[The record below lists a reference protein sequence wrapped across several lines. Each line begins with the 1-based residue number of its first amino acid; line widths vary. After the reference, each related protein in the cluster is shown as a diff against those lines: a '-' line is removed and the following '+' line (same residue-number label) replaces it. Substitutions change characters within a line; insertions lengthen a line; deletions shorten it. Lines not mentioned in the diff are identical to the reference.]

1 MQDKLHQNSKTHSR
15 LSSNITFGIKADHL
29 VRDYELH
36 CSIKIVS
43 ANMDSLKE
51 KILEKLERLPENAQ
65 QEVLD
70 FVQFLEWRKE
80 NRQESQLSVVNEESD
95 AGWLETDLSN
105 LGRYEAY
112 DWQPG
117 ELDKGLPIK
126 YVPGMGVVIVEE

>member
-1 MQDKLHQNSKTHSR
+1 
-15 LSSNITFGIKADHL
+15 
-29 VRDYELH
+29 
-36 CSIKIVS
+36 
-43 ANMDSLKE
+43 MDSLKE

-70 FVQFLEWRKE
+70 FLQFLEWRKE

-105 LGRYEAY
+105 LGSYEPY

-117 ELDKGLPIK
+117 ELDKGFPVK